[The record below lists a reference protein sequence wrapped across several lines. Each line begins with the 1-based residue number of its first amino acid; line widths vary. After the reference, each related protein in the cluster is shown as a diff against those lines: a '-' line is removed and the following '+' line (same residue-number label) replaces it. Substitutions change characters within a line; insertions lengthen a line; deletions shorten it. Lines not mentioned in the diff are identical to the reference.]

1 MVASITALGRAGQPD
16 DIGPVAAALLSPST
30 AWINAQRVEASG
42 GMFV

>member
-1 MVASITALGRAGQPD
+1 LKP
-16 DIGPVAAALLSPST
+16 PVAALLSPRT